1 MPRALTAE
9 WVRVDPADEP
19 AAAQQWRAR
28 QAQLARDGCH
38 HWVFRSPTDP
48 DSFLEFIEA
57 SDADVLRGARTRAGM
72 EPPAEI
78 LTELE
83 LS

>member
-9 WVRVDPADEP
+9 WQRIEP
-19 AAAQQWRAR
+19 TEQPEAASRWRTRRDA
-28 QAQLARDGCH
+28 LARDGCN
-38 HWVFRSPTDP
+38 HWVFRSPSDP
-48 DSFLEFIEA
+48 DAFLEFIEA
-57 SDADVLRGARTRAGM
+57 SDETVLRGARTRAGM